1 MGNQHKTSSTR
12 SKIHVED
19 LKDGLVIIHFTN
31 YGMTHVFQ
39 TLDLALN
46 EYIQQGLSP
55 TISG

>member
-1 MGNQHKTSSTR
+1 
-12 SKIHVED
+12 
-19 LKDGLVIIHFTN
+19 VIIHFTN